1 MKLKRTIVAP
11 AMVAGVALVSG
22 GWLLQNGVG
31 GEQSVFQR
39 ARIFDEVINYVES
52 RYVEP
57 HSSADLY
64 QKAVEGLLTEL
75 GDPHTVFMSAEQYA
89 DLQRQT
95 TGEYGGLGIQISS
108 RDGWVTAVSILPGTP
123 AEAAGMRVGDRFLE
137 INGKSAEGYSD
148 DEAVKELRGPRGT
161 SVNIKIQRVGVADP
175 IAFTITRE
183 AIHVRSVPYA
193 YMVAPTVGYASLVVF
208 SETSTD
214 ELRTAIDNLRGQGA
228 RSLVLDLRSNPGGL
242 LDQGIGVSDLFLP
255 RGQPIVE
262 TRARDPRESETFSA
276 VTPEQYEGLTVA
288 VLVDGYSA
296 SAAEIVAGALQDHDR
311 AVVVGST
318 TYGKGSV
325 QSLFQ
330 LSGGNFLKMTT
341 AKWYTPVGRSIQKD
355 LRKEGDEA
363 EVEEQPDAVG
373 ADGSPVSTDTTT
385 RAPYRTDSGRT
396 VFGGGGI
403 VPDLVVRQDTATAA
417 EKAFFEAASR
427 NAAKFQDALFSYSVA
442 YERAHPDLRQD
453 FAVTPE
459 MRRAFWERLRA
470 NGVDVT
476 WEVFQGAQ
484 RFIDAQLV
492 DEIARSKF
500 GPAVAVR
507 RDDPT
512 DRVLQ
517 EAIRLLQGAPNQ
529 QAVLRAVQQQQ
540 PARAQAPTPAGHR

>member
-1 MKLKRTIVAP
+1 MKLKRTVVAP
-11 AMVAGVALVSG
+11 ALVAGVALVSG

-31 GEQSVFQR
+31 GQQSVFQR

-75 GDPHTVFMSAEQYA
+75 GDPHTTFMTAEQYA
-89 DLQRQT
+89 ELHRQT
-95 TGEYGGLGIQISS
+95 SGEYGGLGIQISS
-108 RDGWVTAVSILPGTP
+108 RDGWVTAVAILPGTP

-137 INGKSAEGYSD
+137 INGKSAEGWT
-148 DEAVKELRGPRGT
+148 DEQAVKELKGAPGT
-161 SVNIKIQRVGVADP
+161 VANVRVQRVGVAQP
-175 IAFTITRE
+175 VTFAITRQV
-183 AIHVRSVPYA
+183 IQLHSVPYA
-193 YMVAPTVGYASLVVF
+193 YMVAPGVGYAQLVMF

-214 ELRTAIDNLRGQGA
+214 ELRAAVDSLRAQGA

-242 LDQGIGVSDLFLP
+242 LDQGVSVSDLFLP
-255 RGQPIVE
+255 RGQAIVE
-262 TRARDPRESETFSA
+262 TRARDPRESETYRA
-276 VTPEQYEGLTVA
+276 VTPEAYEGLKVA

-311 AVVVGST
+311 AIVLGT
-318 TYGKGSV
+318 TSYGKGSV

-341 AKWYTPVGRSIQKD
+341 AKWYTPVGRSIQKEH
-355 LRKEGDEA
+355 RPGQEA
-363 EVEEQPDAVG
+363 GTEEEPDAVG
-373 ADGSPVSTDTTT
+373 ADGTPVARDTAT
-385 RAPYRTDSGRT
+385 RVPYRTDSGRT

-417 EKAFFEAASR
+417 EKAFFEAASQQ
-427 NAAKFQDALFSYSVA
+427 AAKFQDALFSYSVA
-442 YERAHPDLRQD
+442 FERGHPELRPD
-453 FAVTPE
+453 FVVTPE
-459 MRRAFWERLRA
+459 MRRAFYERLQA
-470 NGVDVT
+470 NGVNVS

-484 RFIDAQLV
+484 RFIDAQLT

-500 GPAVAVR
+500 GASVAVR
-507 RDDPT
+507 RDDGT

-517 EAIRLLQGAPNQ
+517 EAIRLLQSAPSQ
-529 QAVLRAVQQQQ
+529 QALIRAVQQQPQ
-540 PARAQAPTPAGHR
+540 AAARQATAGGR